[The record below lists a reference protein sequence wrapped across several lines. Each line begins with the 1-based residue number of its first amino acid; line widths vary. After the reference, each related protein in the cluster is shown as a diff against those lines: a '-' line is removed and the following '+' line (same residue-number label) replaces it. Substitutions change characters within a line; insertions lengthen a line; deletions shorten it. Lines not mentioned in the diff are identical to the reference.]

1 DALDLLIENAAGDA
15 RRLLTTLESLARLY
29 RNEPEDK
36 RWPITVG
43 GMEEL
48 NLLGPVRYDKDRDEH
63 YNVIS
68 AFIKNIR
75 GSDPDAGV
83 YYLARMLEGGEDPV
97 FIARRLVILA
107 SEDVGNADPKALPLA
122 VATLQAV
129 ELVGM
134 PEARINLTQVTTYLA
149 SAPKSNRA
157 YM

>member
-1 DALDLLIENAAGDA
+1 FMERGDFTLIGATTENPGYELTSALLSRSKVLIFEPLNREDLLKLIHRAENETGVQTPKFLSPDALDLLIENAAGDA

-68 AFIKNIR
+68 
-75 GSDPDAGV
+75 
-83 YYLARMLEGGEDPV
+83 
-97 FIARRLVILA
+97 
-107 SEDVGNADPKALPLA
+107 
-122 VATLQAV
+122 
-129 ELVGM
+129 
-134 PEARINLTQVTTYLA
+134 
-149 SAPKSNRA
+149 
-157 YM
+157 